1 MYAAADDVRH
11 LRPHIEAQLESIQV
25 LRKNYPAEQQEI
37 VCAALAHT
45 GNVLKLKPEVDA
57 LVNELLDILNARRY
71 GDLYQAYQ
79 RLDDA
84 RAVEVTRYRTAL
96 YVGSILLLGYILIHL
111 KQSRQN
117 LEATNSELNFQKYA
131 LDRHAIAS
139 VADAGGTI
147 TYVNDM
153 SEAATFLF
161 GVDKRSSQRQA
172 VSDIPALPSRQG
184 QRRRRRACHRVAHGG
199 APRRKNLGGVARR
212 RRHHLLCQPAYSY
225 HGSSGIAA
233 YQPGRKS
240 YDRHRNDRHIIGR
253 R

>member
-57 LVNELLDILNARRY
+57 LVNELLDIPNARRY
-71 GDLYQAYQ
+71 GDLYQAHQ

-96 YVGSILLLGYILIHL
+96 YVGSIV
-111 KQSRQN
+111 
-117 LEATNSELNFQKYA
+117 
-131 LDRHAIAS
+131 S